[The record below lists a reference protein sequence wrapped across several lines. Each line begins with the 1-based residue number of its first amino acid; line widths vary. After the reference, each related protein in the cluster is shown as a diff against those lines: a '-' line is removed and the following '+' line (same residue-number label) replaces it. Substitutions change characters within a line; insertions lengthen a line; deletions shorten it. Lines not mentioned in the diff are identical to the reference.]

1 MAQQNQ
7 KMSCRSG
14 GSLMVFFTSVNPF
27 MHSLVLLDKF
37 HVTVVAVE
45 WFLSNLNSVMHSQVI
60 ILAEF
65 LITVVEVEWFFTS
78 VILLYF

>member
-1 MAQQNQ
+1 
-7 KMSCRSG
+7 
-14 GSLMVFFTSVNPF
+14 
-27 MHSLVLLDKF
+27 MHSQVILLDKVL
-37 HVTVVAVE
+37 VTVVAVE
-45 WFLSNLNSVMHSQVI
+45 WFLSNLNSVIHSEVI

>member
-1 MAQQNQ
+1 
-7 KMSCRSG
+7 
-14 GSLMVFFTSVNPF
+14 
-27 MHSLVLLDKF
+27 MHSEVVRLDKLL
-37 HVTVVAVE
+37 VTVVAVE

-65 LITVVEVEWFFTS
+65 FITVVEVECTS